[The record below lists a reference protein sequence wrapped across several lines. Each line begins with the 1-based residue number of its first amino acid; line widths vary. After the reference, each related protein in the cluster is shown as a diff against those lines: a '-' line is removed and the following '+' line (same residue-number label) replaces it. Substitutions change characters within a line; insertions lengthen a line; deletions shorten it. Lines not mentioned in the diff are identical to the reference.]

1 MPAGRQSAA
10 QPPKTTASRRKN
22 DDEEVHPLAQRGTW
36 MELPEHIAS
45 KPEPQVRAAWGAVRA
60 WRRAVGLAAPPRGET
75 AGVGAREPPRPA
87 DPVRSGQDDFFALHG
102 AYPLRGRP
110 FGIAFVWSNVYQD
123 SSGANALQIAEDS
136 ALRFAEVL
144 QCMGYE
150 VRPRKNVRRKYIMD
164 DLSDE
169 NLAVLRD
176 VYDTVLV
183 YVAGCGDGK
192 SFLSQYNEIITIE
205 EVWERFDAAGIV
217 GKPRVLVMDLFQ
229 IRSTLMDNFMEDLK
243 ATQRSVE
250 DFQRE
255 MDALEL
261 QGLEHPPAML
271 QRMKQLRDELEFKRA
286 RKKELRH
293 PPAAG
298 LPARM
303 AIMGVPLPN
312 QCFCTYSRNTF
323 YASKSKLRNFYG
335 KILY

>member
-1 MPAGRQSAA
+1 M
-10 QPPKTTASRRKN
+10 
-22 DDEEVHPLAQRGTW
+22 
-36 MELPEHIAS
+36 
-45 KPEPQVRAAWGAVRA
+45 
-60 WRRAVGLAAPPRGET
+60 
-75 AGVGAREPPRPA
+75 GAREPPRPA
-87 DPVRSGQDDFFALHG
+87 DPVRSGQDDFYALHG

-136 ALRFAEVL
+136 ALRFAEML

-192 SFLSQYNEIITIE
+192 SFLSQYNETITIE
-205 EVWERFDAAGIV
+205 EVWERFDAAGVV

-261 QGLEHPPAML
+261 QGLEHPPSML

-303 AIMGVPLPN
+303 AIMGVPLAAGVVTWKIKIVRLAYQITLGVCNPDPL
-312 QCFCTYSRNTF
+312 QKWHGIGVERYTVSARAHVERACTVRAGLSLHGCACMQGISRVRDVGVG
-323 YASKSKLRNFYG
+323 AGAARLLRQRRAWLG
-335 KILY
+335 L